1 MPQNHPSL
9 YGAERFIVGAKTA
22 IGVQQEAG
30 GPERTYAQHQ
40 ICVVDLQM
48 GGLRQGVDTHQ
59 GLAMLTLVNEWVVVL
74 ALWTADC
81 SMQ

>member
-1 MPQNHPSL
+1 
-9 YGAERFIVGAKTA
+9 
-22 IGVQQEAG
+22 
-30 GPERTYAQHQ
+30 
-40 ICVVDLQM
+40 M

-59 GLAMLTLVNEWVVVL
+59 GLAKLTLVNEWVVVL